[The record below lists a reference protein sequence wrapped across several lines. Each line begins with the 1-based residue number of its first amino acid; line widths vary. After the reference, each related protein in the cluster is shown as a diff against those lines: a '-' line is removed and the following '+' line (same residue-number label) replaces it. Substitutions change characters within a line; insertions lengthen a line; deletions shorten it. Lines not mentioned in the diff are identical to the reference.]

1 MSDARHVGLA
11 ARLRGLIRRYPGLVL
26 VATPCLVAA
35 VIVSLVWSPAG
46 TSSQASAGAPADATT
61 APQDRPAPDF
71 DLPLLSGPRRL
82 ALHSLH
88 GNVVV
93 VNFWAS
99 WCNVCHQDA
108 PVLRQLAGAYRHADV
123 AFVGVDHG
131 DVSSTARAF
140 VLHNGLTYPNV
151 VDPGDLLR
159 QYGGIGLPMTYV
171 VDRTG
176 RIRYEITGSI
186 DVDDLRRAIDHVSAI
201 RSS

>member
-1 MSDARHVGLA
+1 
-11 ARLRGLIRRYPGLVL
+11 
-26 VATPCLVAA
+26 
-35 VIVSLVWSPAG
+35 VWSPAG

>member
-1 MSDARHVGLA
+1 MSELRHPGLA

-35 VIVSLVWSPAG
+35 LLVSLVWSPTG
-46 TSSQASAGAPADATT
+46 SSRHASGGAPIDATT
-61 APQDRPAPDF
+61 AAQDRPAPDF
-71 DLPLLSGPRRL
+71 DLPMLSTPRGL
-82 ALHSLH
+82 ALRSLR
-88 GNVVV
+88 GEVVV
-93 VNFWAS
+93 LNFWAS

-108 PVLRQLAGAYRHADV
+108 PVLRQLAGAYRHAGV

-140 VLHNGLTYPNV
+140 VVRNGLTYPNV

-171 VDRTG
+171 VDRAG
-176 RIRYEITGSI
+176 RIRYAITGSI
-186 DVDDLRRAIDHVSAI
+186 DADHLRRAIEHVSAI
-201 RSS
+201 RSP